1 MKKYNFNELEKKWQN
16 KWELKKLFKA
26 EPQKNKKKYY
36 VLEMFPYPSGKL
48 HMGHVRNYTLGDVI
62 ARFKHSNGFNVLHP
76 MGWDS
81 FGLPAENA
89 AKENN
94 VHPKEWTKKNIKT
107 MKAQLKRMG
116 FSYDWDRELATS
128 NEDYYHQEQKIFLE
142 FYKKGL
148 VYKKSTYVNW
158 DPVEN
163 CVLANEQVI
172 DGKGWRSGV
181 DVEKKLMSQW
191 FLKITKYAKDLEK
204 SLMDLKFWPEKVKV
218 MQKNW
223 IGESK
228 GLKINFSLTDKKK
241 LEVFT
246 TRADTLFGAS
256 FLAIA
261 SEHSIAKEY
270 AKKNKEIKVFIK
282 KCQEN
287 LNLQEE
293 EFEKLE
299 KIGFKLPIN
308 AINPITK
315 EKIPVYIANFII
327 MEYGTGAVFGC
338 PAHDQ
343 RDFEFAKKYNLN
355 IKQVIES
362 NDDSELDKAYTGDGK
377 LINSDFLNGLN
388 IEEAKKKISDFLI
401 NKKQAK
407 IETIY
412 RLKDWSISR
421 QRYWGCPIPIMYS
434 NDGSTLAATIDDLPI
449 LLPEDVDF
457 SKSQNPLQDHPEWK
471 NTKYLKT
478 GEDVTRETETFDTFF
493 ESSWYFARFCSPSS
507 KEIID
512 KKEAE
517 YWLPVNQYIGGIEHA
532 ILHLLYSR
540 FFTRALYDCGLIN
553 IKEPFESLLTQGMVC
568 HKTFKDQKNNWVD
581 PIDFDKNKNK
591 EKFVI
596 GKSEKMSK
604 SKKNVVDPD
613 LILNQYGAD
622 TARLFMLSDSPPE
635 KDLEWTDTGIN
646 GAFKYLSRLWDL
658 VNNNLDLL
666 LKTKGEGNFSKDN
679 KFISAIN
686 KTIYYVTIDYENF
699 RFNRAIARI
708 REFTN
713 LVFENEEKLIKDNKL
728 FKYLIES
735 ILKILS
741 PMTPHITEEMWS
753 LIGNKDFLIKSS
765 WPVVDKK
772 YLEIKNVILAI
783 QINGKLKDTIELPFD
798 TNSLEVEKKALSLPK
813 IIKIIGKNKPKKII
827 VVKNKV
833 ANIVI

>member
-1 MKKYNFNELEKKWQN
+1 
-16 KWELKKLFKA
+16 
-26 EPQKNKKKYY
+26 
-36 VLEMFPYPSGKL
+36 
-48 HMGHVRNYTLGDVI
+48 
-62 ARFKHSNGFNVLHP
+62 
-76 MGWDS
+76 
-81 FGLPAENA
+81 
-89 AKENN
+89 
-94 VHPKEWTKKNIKT
+94 
-107 MKAQLKRMG
+107 
-116 FSYDWDRELATS
+116 
-128 NEDYYHQEQKIFLE
+128 
-142 FYKKGL
+142 
-148 VYKKSTYVNW
+148 
-158 DPVEN
+158 
-163 CVLANEQVI
+163 
-172 DGKGWRSGV
+172 
-181 DVEKKLMSQW
+181 
-191 FLKITKYAKDLEK
+191 
-204 SLMDLKFWPEKVKV
+204 
-218 MQKNW
+218 
-223 IGESK
+223 
-228 GLKINFSLTDKKK
+228 
-241 LEVFT
+241 
-246 TRADTLFGAS
+246 
-256 FLAIA
+256 
-261 SEHSIAKEY
+261 
-270 AKKNKEIKVFIK
+270 
-282 KCQEN
+282 
-287 LNLQEE
+287 
-293 EFEKLE
+293 
-299 KIGFKLPIN
+299 
-308 AINPITK
+308 
-315 EKIPVYIANFII
+315 
-327 MEYGTGAVFGC
+327 
-338 PAHDQ
+338 
-343 RDFEFAKKYNLN
+343 
-355 IKQVIES
+355 
-362 NDDSELDKAYTGDGK
+362 
-377 LINSDFLNGLN
+377 
-388 IEEAKKKISDFLI
+388 
-401 NKKQAK
+401 
-407 IETIY
+407 
-412 RLKDWSISR
+412 
-421 QRYWGCPIPIMYS
+421 MYS

-493 ESSWYFARFCSPSS
+493 ESSWYFARFCSPYS

>member
-1 MKKYNFNELEKKWQN
+1 
-16 KWELKKLFKA
+16 
-26 EPQKNKKKYY
+26 
-36 VLEMFPYPSGKL
+36 
-48 HMGHVRNYTLGDVI
+48 
-62 ARFKHSNGFNVLHP
+62 
-76 MGWDS
+76 
-81 FGLPAENA
+81 
-89 AKENN
+89 
-94 VHPKEWTKKNIKT
+94 
-107 MKAQLKRMG
+107 
-116 FSYDWDRELATS
+116 
-128 NEDYYHQEQKIFLE
+128 
-142 FYKKGL
+142 
-148 VYKKSTYVNW
+148 
-158 DPVEN
+158 
-163 CVLANEQVI
+163 
-172 DGKGWRSGV
+172 
-181 DVEKKLMSQW
+181 
-191 FLKITKYAKDLEK
+191 
-204 SLMDLKFWPEKVKV
+204 
-218 MQKNW
+218 
-223 IGESK
+223 
-228 GLKINFSLTDKKK
+228 
-241 LEVFT
+241 
-246 TRADTLFGAS
+246 
-256 FLAIA
+256 
-261 SEHSIAKEY
+261 
-270 AKKNKEIKVFIK
+270 
-282 KCQEN
+282 
-287 LNLQEE
+287 
-293 EFEKLE
+293 
-299 KIGFKLPIN
+299 
-308 AINPITK
+308 
-315 EKIPVYIANFII
+315 
-327 MEYGTGAVFGC
+327 
-338 PAHDQ
+338 
-343 RDFEFAKKYNLN
+343 
-355 IKQVIES
+355 
-362 NDDSELDKAYTGDGK
+362 
-377 LINSDFLNGLN
+377 
-388 IEEAKKKISDFLI
+388 
-401 NKKQAK
+401 
-407 IETIY
+407 
-412 RLKDWSISR
+412 
-421 QRYWGCPIPIMYS
+421 MYS

-713 LVFENEEKLIKDNKL
+713 LVFENEEK
-728 FKYLIES
+728 
-735 ILKILS
+735 
-741 PMTPHITEEMWS
+741 
-753 LIGNKDFLIKSS
+753 
-765 WPVVDKK
+765 
-772 YLEIKNVILAI
+772 
-783 QINGKLKDTIELPFD
+783 
-798 TNSLEVEKKALSLPK
+798 
-813 IIKIIGKNKPKKII
+813 
-827 VVKNKV
+827 
-833 ANIVI
+833 

>member
-388 IEEAKKKISDFLI
+388 IGDAKKKISDFLI

-517 YWLPVNQYIGGIEHA
+517 YWLPVNQYIGGIEHS

-591 EKFVI
+591 EKFII

-813 IIKIIGKNKPKKII
+813 ITKIIGKNKPKKII

>member
-388 IEEAKKKISDFLI
+388 IGDAKKKIS
-401 NKKQAK
+401 
-407 IETIY
+407 ET
-412 RLKDWSISR
+412 
-421 QRYWGCPIPIMYS
+421 
-434 NDGSTLAATIDDLPI
+434 
-449 LLPEDVDF
+449 
-457 SKSQNPLQDHPEWK
+457 H
-471 NTKYLKT
+471 
-478 GEDVTRETETFDTFF
+478 
-493 ESSWYFARFCSPSS
+493 
-507 KEIID
+507 
-512 KKEAE
+512 
-517 YWLPVNQYIGGIEHA
+517 
-532 ILHLLYSR
+532 
-540 FFTRALYDCGLIN
+540 
-553 IKEPFESLLTQGMVC
+553 
-568 HKTFKDQKNNWVD
+568 
-581 PIDFDKNKNK
+581 
-591 EKFVI
+591 
-596 GKSEKMSK
+596 
-604 SKKNVVDPD
+604 
-613 LILNQYGAD
+613 
-622 TARLFMLSDSPPE
+622 
-635 KDLEWTDTGIN
+635 
-646 GAFKYLSRLWDL
+646 
-658 VNNNLDLL
+658 
-666 LKTKGEGNFSKDN
+666 
-679 KFISAIN
+679 
-686 KTIYYVTIDYENF
+686 
-699 RFNRAIARI
+699 
-708 REFTN
+708 
-713 LVFENEEKLIKDNKL
+713 
-728 FKYLIES
+728 
-735 ILKILS
+735 
-741 PMTPHITEEMWS
+741 
-753 LIGNKDFLIKSS
+753 
-765 WPVVDKK
+765 
-772 YLEIKNVILAI
+772 
-783 QINGKLKDTIELPFD
+783 
-798 TNSLEVEKKALSLPK
+798 
-813 IIKIIGKNKPKKII
+813 
-827 VVKNKV
+827 
-833 ANIVI
+833 

>member
-1 MKKYNFNELEKKWQN
+1 M
-16 KWELKKLFKA
+16 
-26 EPQKNKKKYY
+26 
-36 VLEMFPYPSGKL
+36 
-48 HMGHVRNYTLGDVI
+48 
-62 ARFKHSNGFNVLHP
+62 
-76 MGWDS
+76 
-81 FGLPAENA
+81 
-89 AKENN
+89 
-94 VHPKEWTKKNIKT
+94 
-107 MKAQLKRMG
+107 
-116 FSYDWDRELATS
+116 
-128 NEDYYHQEQKIFLE
+128 
-142 FYKKGL
+142 
-148 VYKKSTYVNW
+148 
-158 DPVEN
+158 
-163 CVLANEQVI
+163 ANEQVI

-204 SLMDLKFWPEKVKV
+204 ALMDLKFWPEKVKV

-388 IEEAKKKISDFLI
+388 IGDAKKKISDFLI

-591 EKFVI
+591 EKFII
-596 GKSEKMSK
+596 GKSQKMSK
-604 SKKNVVDPD
+604 
-613 LILNQYGAD
+613 
-622 TARLFMLSDSPPE
+622 
-635 KDLEWTDTGIN
+635 
-646 GAFKYLSRLWDL
+646 
-658 VNNNLDLL
+658 
-666 LKTKGEGNFSKDN
+666 
-679 KFISAIN
+679 
-686 KTIYYVTIDYENF
+686 
-699 RFNRAIARI
+699 
-708 REFTN
+708 
-713 LVFENEEKLIKDNKL
+713 
-728 FKYLIES
+728 
-735 ILKILS
+735 
-741 PMTPHITEEMWS
+741 
-753 LIGNKDFLIKSS
+753 
-765 WPVVDKK
+765 
-772 YLEIKNVILAI
+772 
-783 QINGKLKDTIELPFD
+783 
-798 TNSLEVEKKALSLPK
+798 
-813 IIKIIGKNKPKKII
+813 
-827 VVKNKV
+827 
-833 ANIVI
+833 